1 MEENMNQNDLMQYWY
16 AYTYDQSVHQGDV
29 EHIISMVGNSPLN
42 ILEVACGS
50 GRISI
55 PLAQVGHT
63 VTGFDVDEA
72 MLARIPQKAKGLS
85 NFKYFKAD
93 ALRDDWGKGFDVVVM
108 SGTVLVNIVTD
119 GDYKQAQEL
128 FIKKA
133 SDALKQGG
141 YVYLDF
147 ICMLGESPSSNDEYT
162 IFEGT
167 DDRGTFGKFIMGS
180 GGSYDSQTRMFSGA
194 RRYEITPKDGEMF
207 SVIKEVVKHF
217 PTYEQVVSWLVKYGF
232 EVEWQSPIEDETFH
246 AIIWAKK
253 KHIL

>member
-16 AYTYDQSVHQGDV
+16 AHIYDQQVIQDDV

-72 MLARIPQKAKGLS
+72 MLARIPQKAGGLS

-93 ALRDDWGKGFDVVVM
+93 ALKDDWGKDFDVVVM
-108 SGTVLVNIVTD
+108 SGNVLVNIVTD

-133 SDALKQGG
+133 SDAVKQGG

-147 ICMLGESPSSNDEYT
+147 TCIRGESKSNNDEFT

-167 DDRGTFGKFIMGS
+167 DDRGTFGKFIMES
-180 GGSYDSQTRMFSGA
+180 GGSYDSQTRIAPGT

-207 SVIKEVVKHF
+207 SIIKEVVKHF
-217 PTYEQVVSWLVKYGF
+217 PTHEQVVSWLVKYGF
-232 EVEWQSPIEDETFH
+232 EIEWQNPMREETFH
-246 AIIWAKK
+246 AIIWARKTR
-253 KHIL
+253 